1 MSQLLPVIMRIMTLM
16 AVLRIIYEGSG
27 EMSDSERDTYADVV
41 VVLRFMLKK
50 DSRLVDI
57 QVWWREV
64 NSSCSRTL

>member
-16 AVLRIIYEGSG
+16 AVLRIIYEGSR